1 MSRPIPS
8 PEEQHDWRKDRHG
21 LDRAPSRDLWV
32 AGLVGAIAGGLSM
45 LLMMAFLDGL
55 PNAGKLNGCEAM
67 TAAECTIFAQEER

>member
-1 MSRPIPS
+1 MADRVT
-8 PEEQHDWRKDRHG
+8 PEELHDWRRDRHG

-55 PNAGKLNGCEAM
+55 PNAGKLNGCEDFP
-67 TAAECTIFAQEER
+67 TECTAVAERSR